1 MGGIEK
7 RVKISQEIDITAAS
21 FEAIKLAEKAGFN
34 RVKQSMVGT
43 SVSELARNIYL
54 YAFKGEVT
62 VRILKRGNK
71 NGIEIVAKDNGP
83 GIPDLAMAMKDS
95 FSTSDGLGLGLPGV
109 KRMMDEFTIDSKSNV
124 GTKVTAR
131 KWS

>member
-21 FEAIKLAEKAGFN
+21 FEAIKLAGKAGFN
-34 RVKQSMVGT
+34 CAKQSMVGT

>member
-1 MGGIEK
+1 
-7 RVKISQEIDITAAS
+7 
-21 FEAIKLAEKAGFN
+21 
-34 RVKQSMVGT
+34 MVGT

-54 YAFKGEVT
+54 YAFKGEFT

>member
-34 RVKQSMVGT
+34 SAKQSMVGT

-54 YAFKGEVT
+54 YAFKGGSVYQPVLLGT
-62 VRILKRGNK
+62 RDDLTPADCTMKQLKYK
-71 NGIEIVAKDNGP
+71 KD
-83 GIPDLAMAMKDS
+83 
-95 FSTSDGLGLGLPGV
+95 
-109 KRMMDEFTIDSKSNV
+109 E
-124 GTKVTAR
+124 
-131 KWS
+131 